1 MAQQYTNTIDLAYTI
16 KFRGGFSIFQ
26 VYIHI
31 MRGNA
36 WVLKNGRKNMKT
48 LFYVKISLSICAA
61 NNFL

>member
-1 MAQQYTNTIDLAYTI
+1 MAQQYINTIDLAYTI

-26 VYIHI
+26 VYNHI

-36 WVLKNGRKNMKT
+36 LVLKNGRKNMKT